1 MPNSRAALAAII
13 AGGSVSALLLPGKA
27 EAQALETLDAIG
39 PYLDI
44 CVVRRMKGAGF
55 SPERDVTLQLSFR
68 SDGTIIGVPRATY
81 SRPSRDEPEQ
91 ARFIDAV
98 RRAFADCAPLPFSK
112 PLGASIAG
120 RIFTFRYTLESNKD
134 ERI

>member
-13 AGGSVSALLLPGKA
+13 ARGSASALLLPRKA

-68 SDGTIIGVPRATY
+68 RDGTIIGTPQAAY
-81 SRPSRDEPEQ
+81 SPPGE
-91 ARFIDAV
+91 
-98 RRAFADCAPLPFSK
+98 RRA
-112 PLGASIAG
+112 
-120 RIFTFRYTLESNKD
+120 
-134 ERI
+134 

>member
-1 MPNSRAALAAII
+1 MPNSGSALAII
-13 AGGSVSALLLPGKA
+13 AGCAAGALLLSGKA

-68 SDGTIIGVPRATY
+68 RDGTIIGAPRATY
-81 SRPSRDEPEQ
+81 SRPMMEDPDQ
-91 ARFIDAV
+91 ARFITAV
-98 RRAFADCAPLPFSK
+98 RQAFADCTPLPFSK

-120 RIFTFRYTLESNKD
+120 RIFTFRYTLESHTD
-134 ERI
+134 DRT